1 MRGPTMASWS
11 LVSYRQ
17 GGGIA
22 VGLLELDGTVR
33 ALPRFAGRA
42 LTALLDDWD
51 TAATEL
57 RHLDPAAL
65 PVVPD
70 AQLTVPIRYPR
81 KMVCAGANYFAHLAE
96 MGIQRPARVGE
107 PYFFL
112 KPPTTTV
119 VGPGDAIVLPD
130 RAGRRID
137 WEAELGVVIGRKAPH
152 PGNAHLPYLLARFVV
167 LNALP
172 ATN

>member
-1 MRGPTMASWS
+1 MASWS

-17 GGGIA
+17 GDGIA

-51 TAATEL
+51 AVAAEL

-70 AQLTVPIRYPR
+70 GQLTVPIRYPR
-81 KMVCAGANYFAHLAE
+81 KIVCAGANYFAHLAE
-96 MGIQRPARVGE
+96 MGVQRPDPVGE

-119 VGPGDAIVLPD
+119 VGP
-130 RAGRRID
+130 
-137 WEAELGVVIGRKAPH
+137 ELGAAVGGGPH
-152 PGNAHLPYLLARFVV
+152 PGRAVRRRGGAGPDARPADAVEHPLA
-167 LNALP
+167 A
-172 ATN
+172 